1 VKNSHAW
8 STDRLEVN
16 VIRQV
21 ANTEIDAAYLL
32 EDNDSRIVQLVEAKW
47 EDHLQSADGLQWAEP
62 GAAPD
67 DGRSVGPPLVVGLL
81 ALAYHPGF
89 RGVRSMTLI

>member
-1 VKNSHAW
+1 MKNSDAW

-47 EDHLQSADGLQWAEP
+47 EDQLQSAECLHGLNQVQRQSS
-62 GAAPD
+62 AATPR
-67 DGRSVGPPLVVGLL
+67 RS
-81 ALAYHPGF
+81 
-89 RGVRSMTLI
+89 RC